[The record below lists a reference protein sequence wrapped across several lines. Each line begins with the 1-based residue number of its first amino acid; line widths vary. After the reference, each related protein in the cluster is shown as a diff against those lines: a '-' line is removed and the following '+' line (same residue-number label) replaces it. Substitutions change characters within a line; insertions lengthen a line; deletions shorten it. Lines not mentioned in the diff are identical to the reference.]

1 MKAVPEPLVRP
12 NYLPLAVQDPKP
24 TPQAVTKKKKKSRQ
38 AKASGEG
45 LEGFVDWT
53 NLEVSQSAEER
64 EAEMSSLIVG
74 FAIRIRKRAA
84 NAREGTTPGLEVQGH
99 KRSRPSRSDE
109 EVQADPAVIAMDSL
123 E

>member
-1 MKAVPEPLVRP
+1 M
-12 NYLPLAVQDPKP
+12 QDPKP

-38 AKASGEG
+38 VKAVGEG

-53 NLEVSQSAEER
+53 NLEVSQSTEER

-74 FAIRIRKRAA
+74 FSIRIRKIAA
-84 NAREGTTPGLEVQGH
+84 NAREGTTLDLEVQGH

-109 EVQADPAVIAMDSL
+109 EVQVDPAMIAMDTL